1 MDKDAIQ
8 NIADQIADDMGYD
21 YFDLSPKMQIKIYD
35 MAMDQY
41 QDMLADKADMMR
53 KNEASGGMM
62 RANYRDGSPDDI
74 PEQEDIPLEEFQDL
88 LKSLGANKDQASGIK
103 SLQNKRMA
111 SDPDLYDSINEISLQ
126 LFGKPMDQLDEVEE
140 IQLQEYL
147 DDKASS
153 KRKSSSSIK
162 MAEGYKPSDY
172 DPMIVEEYEKYKFDA
187 QEQGQPVMSIDEFL
201 QMQRAGAMGGGIMRA
216 MYSSGDAVKTYPDPI
231 TARIETE
238 KEEAAQVRENR
249 KTSQYPIKKT
259 RKKIDLDV
267 DKIQE
272 LINRQKEEK
281 AKKAKGGI
289 AGVL

>member
-1 MDKDAIQ
+1 MDEDKFMKLVEELREAGFSQQEAIEE
-8 NIADQIADDMGYD
+8 ARKR
-21 YFDLSPKMQIKIYD
+21 LSEKMAY
-35 MAMDQY
+35 
-41 QDMLADKADMMR
+41 
-53 KNEASGGMM
+53 GGMM

-74 PEQEDIPLEEFQDL
+74 PEQEDIPLEEFEDIKKML
-88 LKSLGANKDQASGIK
+88 NVPMDQASGIK

-162 MAEGYKPSDY
+162 MAEGYRPGDY

-187 QEQGQPVMSIDEFL
+187 QEQDQPVMSIDEFL

>member
-1 MDKDAIQ
+1 M
-8 NIADQIADDMGYD
+8 NRLY
-21 YFDLSPKMQIKIYD
+21 
-35 MAMDQY
+35 
-41 QDMLADKADMMR
+41 
-53 KNEASGGMM
+53 
-62 RANYRDGSPDDI
+62 YREGSPDDI

-111 SDPDLYDSINEISLQ
+111 SDPDMYDTINDISLF

-153 KRKSSSSIK
+153 KRKSKSNKMAFGDDTSFEDYKRDLRDGIISPDTTFNEWLDNNAPDPDMDAISKKKSSSSIK
-162 MAEGYKPSDY
+162 MAEGYRPGDY
-172 DPMIVEEYEKYKFDA
+172 DPLIVEEYEKYKFDA
-187 QEQGQPVMSIDEFL
+187 QEQDQPVMSIDDFL
-201 QMQRAGAMGGGIMRA
+201 QMARSQAMGGGIMRA
-216 MYSSGDAVKTYPDPI
+216 AYASGTPKLKTYPDPI

-238 KEEAAQVRENR
+238 KDEAADFRDFK

-259 RKKIDLDV
+259 SKKIDLDV

-272 LINRQKEEK
+272 LINKRKEEK